1 MMKEAVL
8 KVNKTKIS
16 SSEVGTVMH
25 KWEAPIMKQKAK
37 WVCQNGGD
45 IIEFG
50 FGMGISA
57 TYIQK
62 QKINSHTICE
72 INPQILENL
81 YEWAKDKPNV
91 TILEGDWFNNVDKM
105 DRYDGILFDTHM
117 DAHSHHFGQV
127 IPYIA
132 KPNCKITWWNNLPE
146 EYNEFKIEGT
156 TFEILNVNPPKNDY
170 FNHKHYYMPKY
181 IYNHA

>member
-1 MMKEAVL
+1 MKNEVL
-8 KVNKTKIS
+8 NITKESITS
-16 SSEVGTVMH
+16 PSNGTIMH
-25 KWEAPIMKQKAK
+25 EWEHPIMKAKADF
-37 WVCQNGGD
+37 VCQNGGD

-57 TYIQK
+57 TYIQ
-62 QKINSHTICE
+62 QHNINSHTICE

-81 YEWAKDKPNV
+81 HKWAQDKPNV
-91 TILEGDWFNNVDKM
+91 IILEGDWFNNVDKM

-117 DAHSHHFGQV
+117 DPHARDFSQV
-127 IPYIA
+127 IPYISN
-132 KPNCKITWWNNLPE
+132 PNCKITWWNNLPK
-146 EYNEFKIEGT
+146 EYNEFKLEGT
-156 TFEILNVNPPKNDY
+156 IFEVLNVIPPQNSY